1 LFASSIRLTRAIQI
15 IRATKNNGSNWRGP
29 WAGWKRGKNLSVCAA
44 IEKDTSMATPTN
56 TGKLR
61 AALYARFSSDIQ
73 KDRSIDRQF
82 ADLEKAAQRLGLK
95 LDKRHYFSD
104 RAQSGASL
112 IDRPGLT
119 RELLGASERREFDVV
134 LVEATD
140 RLSRNQSDLH
150 WLSDHFKFNDN
161 RIFTPSGE
169 VTALQMT
176 FEGHQNADFLE
187 KLSYRI
193 KSGHDEV
200 VREGLIPNGPAYG
213 YDCVP
218 GKPGIKVINK
228 AEAEI
233 VNRIF
238 REYVAGSSPRTI
250 AAGLMADKIPSPSGK
265 PHWNFQC
272 IVGGEGKKR
281 GMLNNQL
288 YVGVY
293 LKNRYKNIK
302 NPSTGKIITRKAEA
316 DELITAQHPEL
327 RIIAQPLWDAAQK
340 RRKAL
345 GFKRHGSG
353 QVQREV
359 VPRIQH
365 LLAGLLRCAEC
376 GGSMC
381 IVARSRDGARR
392 VECSAA
398 YNSQS
403 CKHEKTYNLDKLTAA
418 AVYRMHKHLTDPEF
432 LKEKAKGKLLE
443 TARLNKEKNGDLEA
457 AQKQYD
463 RLDIQIK
470 KLVRALD
477 DDNGHEIPKELL
489 ASLKAKEIERKGLE
503 ERLRVLG
510 ASTNVV
516 AMPANVIKAFGQSI
530 ETLHEMLKR
539 NPHDPEC
546 RTAFANVI
554 DRILVH
560 PTGFGEGYEISL
572 YARLAAIKG
581 GIDLFPKVR
590 SNEEI
595 IAAEGLPRGSIQSP
609 LIHH

>member
-1 LFASSIRLTRAIQI
+1 
-15 IRATKNNGSNWRGP
+15 
-29 WAGWKRGKNLSVCAA
+29 
-44 IEKDTSMATPTN
+44 MATPKTA
-56 TGKLR
+56 TKIR

-82 ADLEKAAQRLGLK
+82 ADLEKAAHRLGLT

-119 RELLGASERREFDVV
+119 RELLGASARHEFDVV

-150 WLSDHFKFNDN
+150 WLADHFKFNGN
-161 RIFTPSGE
+161 KIFTPGGE

-187 KLSYRI
+187 KLAYRI
-193 KSGHDEV
+193 KSGHDDA

-213 YDCVP
+213 YDCVL

-228 AEAEI
+228 VEAKI

-238 REYVAGSSPRTI
+238 REYVSGSSPRTI
-250 AAGLMADKIPSPSGK
+250 AAGLMADKILSPSGGA
-265 PHWNFQC
+265 HWNFQC

-281 GMLNNQL
+281 GMPNNRL

-293 LKNRYKNIK
+293 LKNRYKNVK

-316 DELITAQHPEL
+316 DELITAKHPEL
-327 RIIAQPLWDAAQK
+327 RIIDQALWDAAQK

-345 GFKRHGSG
+345 GFKRHGGSG
-353 QVQREV
+353 QVQRAV
-359 VPRIQH
+359 VPRMQH

-403 CKHEKTYNLDKLTAA
+403 CKHEKTYNLDKLTTA

-443 TARLNKEKNGDLEA
+443 TARLNKEKSGEREA
-457 AQKQYD
+457 AQKQFD

-470 KLVRALD
+470 KLVRVMD
-477 DDNGHEIPKELL
+477 DDDGDEIPKELL

-510 ASTNVV
+510 AASNVV

-539 NPHDPEC
+539 NPHDAEC
-546 RTAFANVI
+546 RAAFGNVI

-560 PTGFGEGYEISL
+560 PTGFGEDYEISL
-572 YARLAAIKG
+572 YARLAAIQG
-581 GIDLFPKVR
+581 GIDVFPKAR

-595 IAAEGLPRGSIQSP
+595 IAAEALPRGSIQSP
-609 LIHH
+609 MVHHRHHPDPPPPHIAMQY